1 MRREIERG
9 KERQTQTDRQ
19 TDRRTDKQTQTDR
32 QTLFSVHVID
42 VKWCPVS
49 RVTTPI
55 ARKRPY
61 LWISKSS
68 RLVRGKLLKFHS
80 LSYT

>member
-19 TDRRTDKQTQTDR
+19 TDKQTQTDR

-42 VKWCPVS
+42 VEWCPVS

-68 RLVRGKLLKFHS
+68 RLVRRKLLKFHS

>member
-19 TDRRTDKQTQTDR
+19 T
-32 QTLFSVHVID
+32 LFSVHVID
-42 VKWCPVS
+42 VEWCPVS